1 MSSTRSFRAARAC
14 PRTCSPRLV
23 ALPLMTLLGLA
34 ACSDENASHA
44 RDGGQ
49 GGQGG
54 ATSPIGGSSGDGGVR
69 ADTANPVACDNPS
82 DPIEP
87 AAVLSDFE
95 NGSSQLLDHENR
107 VGAWW
112 SAGDTTAGAILKPN
126 GEVRPEFIPGGRCGS
141 LRALHVTGSGF
152 LDWGATVGVSLNYGP
167 NDAGTPDD
175 RAWDASAYRGVT
187 FWARV
192 GETSGNEVRIGI
204 SDEYAN
210 PAGGLCMIGGG
221 QGKDCYDSFGI
232 DLPRLDTTWRKYKI
246 AFSSLTQR
254 GFGVPSPKGKLDT
267 TSIYHIEF
275 ATPAGAV
282 FDFWLDDISFY
293 D

>member
-1 MSSTRSFRAARAC
+1 MSSTRSSHTPRVRPAATTLAA
-14 PRTCSPRLV
+14 V
-23 ALPLMTLLGLA
+23 ALATLCQVS

-44 RDGGQ
+44 FDGGQ

-54 ATSPIGGSSGDGGVR
+54 ATKAVGGSTGEGGVR
-69 ADTANPVACDNPS
+69 ADAGSPLACDNPS

-95 NGSSQLLDHENR
+95 NGSSQLADHENR

-112 SAGDTTAGAILKPN
+112 SSGDTTAGGILKPN
-126 GEVRPEFIPGGRCGS
+126 GEVRPESIPGGRCGS

-167 NDAGTPDD
+167 NDAGTPGD
-175 RAWDASAYRGVT
+175 RPWDASAYRGVT

-192 GETSGNEVRIGI
+192 GETSGNEVRIGV

-246 AFSSLTQR
+246 AFSGLTQR
-254 GFGVPSPKGKLDT
+254 GFGVASPTGKLDA
-267 TSIYHIEF
+267 SAIYHIEF
-275 ATPAGAV
+275 ATPSGAV
-282 FDFWLDDISFY
+282 FDFWLDDIGFY
-293 D
+293 